1 VIIPLPQA
9 FRGAGVEVFKVGGSF
24 VRSGGDRYGFAMRRA
39 EDGACPDD
47 ADGLYSLSSG
57 DCLAVYVTDGGPND
71 DDGEVNGIIKD
82 PLGVRIGGGG
92 GASSSSGA
100 FGPAALIALALLA
113 ALLLLSACHR
123 RMT

>member
-1 VIIPLPQA
+1 
-9 FRGAGVEVFKVGGSF
+9 VEVFKVGGSF

-71 DDGEVNGIIKD
+71 DDDEVNGIIKD

-92 GASSSSGA
+92 ASSSSGA
-100 FGPAALIALALLA
+100 FGSAALIALALLA
-113 ALLLLSACHR
+113 TLMLLSALR
-123 RMT
+123 RRRTA